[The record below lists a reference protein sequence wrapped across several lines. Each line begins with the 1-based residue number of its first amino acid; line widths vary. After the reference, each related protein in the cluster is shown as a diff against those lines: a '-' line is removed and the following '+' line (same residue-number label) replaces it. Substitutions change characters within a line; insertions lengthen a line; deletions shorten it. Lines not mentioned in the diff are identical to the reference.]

1 VNRYKTMTTDKQPL
15 IPTSIRIDA
24 ESLRQLT
31 EAAAL
36 QQTTRTELLR
46 EAIEGIL
53 DRWKAERKTL
63 LQKLMDVS

>member
-1 VNRYKTMTTDKQPL
+1 MTTDKQPL

-46 EAIEGIL
+46 EAITEIL
-53 DRWKAERKTL
+53 NRWKVERRVMI
-63 LQKLMDVS
+63 QKLMETS

>member
-1 VNRYKTMTTDKQPL
+1 MTTEKDQL

-46 EAIEGIL
+46 EAVADIL
-53 DRWKAERKTL
+53 NRWKTERKAL
-63 LQKLMDVS
+63 IQKLMDGA

>member
-1 VNRYKTMTTDKQPL
+1 MTTDKHQL

-46 EAIEGIL
+46 EAIEDIL

-63 LQKLMDVS
+63 LQKLMEVS

>member
-1 VNRYKTMTTDKQPL
+1 MTTDKQQL

-46 EAIEGIL
+46 EAIAEIL

-63 LQKLMDVS
+63 IQKLMEAS